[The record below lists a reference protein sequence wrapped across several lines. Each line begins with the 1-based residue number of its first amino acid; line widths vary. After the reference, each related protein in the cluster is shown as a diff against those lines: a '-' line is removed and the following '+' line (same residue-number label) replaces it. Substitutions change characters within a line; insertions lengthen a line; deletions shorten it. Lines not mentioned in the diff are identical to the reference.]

1 MCFLGKRFGR
11 ESFLAGKTNFV
22 QENISYGKRDKISK
36 KDSKFFPNE
45 FFLDEVISSLS
56 LSFSLS
62 LSLCPSL
69 PLSGIANQAQIF
81 LSNIKI
87 GSREIVTNGPSV
99 KKIHLGLISK
109 LASAINKLTQKPII
123 CKEI

>member
-99 KKIHLGLISK
+99 KKIHLGPISK
-109 LASAINKLTQKPII
+109 LASAINKLTQKPVI

>member
-56 LSFSLS
+56 LSLS

-99 KKIHLGLISK
+99 KKIHLGPISK